1 MKISFNTVEPSSVSI
16 TSPEFLTTTDVRKY
30 FGIRKGTLYNLAKLG
45 KVRGK
50 ALRVTGQY
58 KGVRLWS
65 VDSIRSFIDSQSS
78 EISNLSE

>member
-1 MKISFNTVEPSSVSI
+1 MKFNSNPLEPTALAIS
-16 TSPEFLTTTDVRKY
+16 SPEFLTTNDVRKY

-50 ALRVTGQY
+50 ALRVTGQF
-58 KGVRLWS
+58 KGVRIWS

-78 EISNLSE
+78 EVSNWSE